1 MIGFGIHTIV
11 VVSTSSTSSTAG
23 RIALSAIAIHS
34 VIRTT
39 PTSPWWIIEPIGI
52 RRAGATI
59 IIIMAI
65 AVVLGI
71 VVVVIDDDFH
81 CIGVLLLREC
91 IIKILRWFGDDT
103 LIGLDLVLDR
113 SSRSSWGWGG
123 DGGGSS
129 RLATILHLLHHFLLD

>member
-1 MIGFGIHTIV
+1 MI
-11 VVSTSSTSSTAG
+11 
-23 RIALSAIAIHS
+23 R
-34 VIRTT
+34 
-39 PTSPWWIIEPIGI
+39 I
-52 RRAGATI
+52 RRAGAAI

-71 VVVVIDDDFH
+71 VVVVVADDLH

-103 LIGLDLVLDR
+103 LLGIDLVLDR
-113 SSRSSWGWGG
+113 SSSTRGG
-123 DGGGSS
+123 GGGGSS